1 MQQNKSIWKTLREYI
16 VITLGLAGYV
26 LGWTIFLVPNNLIG
40 GGVTGIASILQYATH
55 GTLKIGYTYF
65 VVNAILLI
73 VSMFTLG
80 KGFGSKTVVAII
92 VASLSDDHPFRHLP
106 DSGCRQRQAD
116 ERHHGRHHG
125 RNRYRNVHVGRGKYR
140 GDGHHRADSQ

>member
-1 MQQNKSIWKTLREYI
+1 MALNKKQVMSGVKEYLML
-16 VITLGLAGYV
+16 VLGILLYV

-65 VVNAILLI
+65 AVNAILLI

-80 KGFGSKTVVAII
+80 NYN
-92 VASLSDDHPFRHLP
+92 HRHIFPYVNRPKLP
-106 DSGCRQRQAD
+106 CQLG
-116 ERHHGRHHG
+116 
-125 RNRYRNVHVGRGKYR
+125 
-140 GDGHHRADSQ
+140 